1 MLLPDPVAVAATDFD
16 FVTPLAMPNTKA
28 AMTAARITVMATMRM
43 TPMTGDTAS
52 SLFKNFMFTL
62 PSSDRYG
69 ALVGYVKN
77 ILWYYINISNLLKL
91 H

>member
-1 MLLPDPVAVAATDFD
+1 
-16 FVTPLAMPNTKA
+16 MPKTKA

-62 PSSDRYG
+62 PSQ
-69 ALVGYVKN
+69 
-77 ILWYYINISNLLKL
+77 
-91 H
+91 